1 MLDTSIQVKTDNFD
15 GPLGLLLLLVE
26 KEEMNIRELDLTKI
40 TQQYLNYLAQMRDLD
55 FDVAGDYLFLA
66 STLLLL
72 KSKVCIA
79 EEEIK
84 NLEAEFGAEG
94 LHITSQSELIR
105 RLEELQLYQKM
116 GKRLW
121 ELDKKGHEVFVKPKV
136 DRKAIVNSILTP
148 MDLNSLTMTMVD
160 FLFRQRRKYTVVKR
174 DRLSI
179 KEKLKFLKSNLKV
192 GEQTTFD
199 SLLEQDGNFRSDE
212 TEEAK
217 MKSTGTDKESMNSID
232 NIVITF
238 ISLLEL
244 ARLKRINV
252 FQNEDRSTIYV
263 NVVRSLEDFDV
274 EQANGFEDENP
285 TPPPTSDEMVVAGNS
300 NEKLIIEDLGEYNNE
315 VMEETLPPAGIPAE
329 LTASQEKDY
338 EKNYEE
344 EYMELLTTPDSLDAG
359 AKLIQ

>member
-1 MLDTSIQVKTDNFD
+1 MLDTSIQVKTDHFD

-26 KEEMNIRELDLTKI
+26 KDEMNIRELDLTKI
-40 TQQYLNYLAQMRDLD
+40 TKQYLDYLAQMRDLN

-79 EEEIK
+79 EEEMK
-84 NLEAEFGAEG
+84 SLESEFGVDG
-94 LHITSQSELIR
+94 LSITSQAELIR

-116 GKRLW
+116 SKKLW
-121 ELDKKGHEVFVKPKV
+121 DLEKKGHEVFVKPKV

-179 KEKLKFLKSNLKV
+179 KEKLRFLKSNLKL

-199 SLLEQDGNFRSDE
+199 TLLEQDGNALIGDDQTPE
-212 TEEAK
+212 NLK
-217 MKSTGTDKESMNSID
+217 KDKID

-244 ARLKRINV
+244 ARLKRIQV

-263 NVVRSLEDFDV
+263 NVVKSLEDFDV
-274 EQANGFEDENP
+274 DQANGFEEEQP
-285 TPPPTSDEMVVAGNS
+285 TPAPKDEDEIIVAPANPE
-300 NEKLIIEDLGEYNNE
+300 EKLIIEDLGEYTAE
-315 VMEETLPPAGIPAE
+315 EETKEASSDEEIPTE
-329 LTASQEKDY
+329 LTETGLSKEQ
-338 EKNYEE
+338 EE
-344 EYMELLTTPDSLDAG
+344 EYMELLTTPEGPDAG
-359 AKLIQ
+359 SKLIQ

>member
-1 MLDTSIQVKTDNFD
+1 MLDTTIQVKTDHFD
-15 GPLGLLLLLVE
+15 GPLGLLLLLIE

-40 TQQYLNYLAQMRDLD
+40 TKQYLEYLAQMRDLN

-72 KSKVCIA
+72 KSKICIT
-79 EEEIK
+79 EEEAK
-84 NLEAEFGAEG
+84 NLELELGVDG
-94 LHITSQSELIR
+94 MHITSQSELIR

-116 GKRLW
+116 GKKLW

-179 KEKLKFLKSNLKV
+179 KEKLKFLKENLKI
-192 GEQTTFD
+192 GEQITFD
-199 SLLEQDGNFRSDE
+199 ALLEQDGKA
-212 TEEAK
+212 EEGK
-217 MKSTGTDKESMNSID
+217 DQTD

-274 EQANGFEDENP
+274 EQANGFEEDLP
-285 TPPPTSDEMVVAGNS
+285 TPPPADGDVIEAASVAAPAVE
-300 NEKLIIEDLGEYNNE
+300 EKLVIEDLGEF
-315 VMEETLPPAGIPAE
+315 
-329 LTASQEKDY
+329 QEAA
-338 EKNYEE
+338 EE
-344 EYMELLTTPDSLDAG
+344 EKTELPQELANELSESEYMEKYGELLTTPDSVDEG

>member
-1 MLDTSIQVKTDNFD
+1 MLDTTIQVKTDHFD
-15 GPLGLLLLLVE
+15 GPLGLLLLLIE
-26 KEEMNIRELDLTKI
+26 KEEMNIRDLDLTKI
-40 TQQYLNYLAQMRDLD
+40 TKQYLEYLAQMRDLN
-55 FDVAGDYLFLA
+55 FDVAGDYLYLA

-72 KSKVCIA
+72 KSKVCIT
-79 EEEIK
+79 EEEVK
-84 NLEAEFGAEG
+84 NLALEFGDG
-94 LHITSQSELIR
+94 ITITSQAELIR

-116 GKRLW
+116 SKKLW
-121 ELDKKGHEVFVKPKV
+121 DLEKKGHEIFVKPKV

-179 KEKLKFLKSNLKV
+179 KEKLKFLKSSLKI

-199 SLLEQDGNFRSDE
+199 DLLEQDGKA
-212 TEEAK
+212 EEGK
-217 MKSTGTDKESMNSID
+217 DPTD

-244 ARLKRINV
+244 ARLKRINI

-274 EQANGFEDENP
+274 EQANGFEEEQP
-285 TPPPTSDEMVVAGNS
+285 TPPPKVDDEEAPVVMAPVEES
-300 NEKLIIEDLGEYNNE
+300 LVIADLGEFTE
-315 VMEETLPPAGIPAE
+315 SETE
-329 LTASQEKDY
+329 SQEEGPVQLS
-338 EKNYEE
+338 EKEMLE
-344 EYMELLTTPDSLDAG
+344 EYGELLTTPESVDEG

>member
-1 MLDTSIQVKTDNFD
+1 MLDTSIQVKTDHFD

-26 KEEMNIRELDLTKI
+26 KEEMNIRDLDLTKI
-40 TQQYLNYLAQMRDLD
+40 TKQYLDYLAQMRDLD

-72 KSKVCIA
+72 KSKICIA
-79 EEEIK
+79 EEELK
-84 NLEAEFGAEG
+84 GLEAEFGVEG
-94 LHITSQSELIR
+94 LNITSQSELIR

-121 ELDKKGHEVFVKPKV
+121 DLEKKGHEIFTKPKV

-148 MDLNSLTMTMVD
+148 MDLNSLTLTMVD

-179 KEKLKFLKSNLKV
+179 KEKLKFLKENLKI

-199 SLLEQDGNFRSDE
+199 SLLEQNGAA
-212 TEEAK
+212 EEGK
-217 MKSTGTDKESMNSID
+217 DPTD

-244 ARLKRINV
+244 ARLKRINI
-252 FQNEDRSTIYV
+252 FQNQDRSTIYV
-263 NVVRSLEDFDV
+263 DVTRSLEDLDV
-274 EQANGFEDENP
+274 EQANGFEDEEP
-285 TPPPTSDEMVVAGNS
+285 SKPEEATLEAKPAEAS
-300 NEKLIIEDLGEYNNE
+300 EKLVIEDLGDYTPEEKTTEEEHNE
-315 VMEETLPPAGIPAE
+315 EVPEELKTDG
-329 LTASQEKDY
+329 LTKEQED
-338 EKNYEE
+338 
-344 EYMELLTTPDSLDAG
+344 EYMELLTTPDSVDAG
-359 AKLIQ
+359 SKLIQ

>member
-1 MLDTSIQVKTDNFD
+1 MLDTTIQVKTDHFD
-15 GPLGLLLLLVE
+15 GPLALLLLLIE
-26 KEEMNIRELDLTKI
+26 KEEMNIRELDLTRI
-40 TQQYLNYLAQMRDLD
+40 TKQYLDYLSQMRDLN

-72 KSKVCIA
+72 KSKICIT
-79 EEEIK
+79 EEEAK
-84 NLEAEFGAEG
+84 NLEMELGVEG
-94 LHITSQSELIR
+94 IHITSQSELIR

-116 GKRLW
+116 SKRLW
-121 ELDKKGHEVFVKPKV
+121 DLEKKGHEIFVKPKV

-179 KEKLKFLKSNLKV
+179 KEKLIFLKSNLKV

-199 SLLEQDGNFRSDE
+199 TLLEQDGKADE
-212 TEEAK
+212 GKDPT
-217 MKSTGTDKESMNSID
+217 D

-274 EQANGFEDENP
+274 EQANGFEDENVA
-285 TPPPTSDEMVVAGNS
+285 PPSKPDDVLDASIVQNQAE
-300 NEKLIIEDLGEYNNE
+300 EKLVIEDLGEF
-315 VMEETLPPAGIPAE
+315 EEAAPEKVLSEELPEE
-329 LTASQEKDY
+329 LS
-338 EKNYEE
+338 EE
-344 EYMELLTTPDSLDAG
+344 EYLEEYGELLTTPDSVDEG

>member
-1 MLDTSIQVKTDNFD
+1 MLDTSIQVKTEHFD
-15 GPLGLLLLLVE
+15 GPLGLLLLLIE

-40 TQQYLNYLAQMRDLD
+40 TRQYLEYLAQMRDLN
-55 FDVAGDYLFLA
+55 FDIAGDYLFLA

-79 EEEIK
+79 EEEVK
-84 NLEAEFGAEG
+84 NLAMEFGSEG

-116 GKRLW
+116 SKKIW
-121 ELDKKGHEVFVKPKV
+121 ELEKKGHEVFVKPKV

-148 MDLNSLTMTMVD
+148 MDLNSLTLTMVD

-179 KEKLKFLKSNLKV
+179 KEKLKFLKNNLKV

-199 SLLEQDGNFRSDE
+199 TLLEQDGKADE
-212 TEEAK
+212 GKDPT
-217 MKSTGTDKESMNSID
+217 D

-263 NVVRSLEDFDV
+263 NVTRSLEDFDV
-274 EQANGFEDENP
+274 EQANGFEEEGATTAPPADGDEVKAADP
-285 TPPPTSDEMVVAGNS
+285 
-300 NEKLIIEDLGEYNNE
+300 NEKLVIEDLGEYTQ
-315 VMEETLPPAGIPAE
+315 EEAPVEAQAESELPAE
-329 LTASQEKDY
+329 LI
-338 EKNYEE
+338 E
-344 EYMELLTTPDSLDAG
+344 EYMELLTTPDSVDAG

>member
-1 MLDTSIQVKTDNFD
+1 MLDTSIQVKTDHFD
-15 GPLGLLLLLVE
+15 GPLALLLLLIE
-26 KEEMNIRELDLTKI
+26 KEEMNIRELDLTRI
-40 TQQYLNYLAQMRDLD
+40 TKQYLEYLAQMRDLN

-72 KSKVCIA
+72 KSKICIT
-79 EEEIK
+79 EEEA
-84 NLEAEFGAEG
+84 NLELDLGIEG

-116 GKRLW
+116 SKRLW
-121 ELDKKGHEVFVKPKV
+121 ELDKKGHQIFLKPRV

-179 KEKLKFLKSNLKV
+179 KEKLIFLKTNLKV

-199 SLLEQDGNFRSDE
+199 TLLELNGQPEVS
-212 TEEAK
+212 
-217 MKSTGTDKESMNSID
+217 ESGEVKDPTD

-274 EQANGFEDENP
+274 DQANGFEDENVVTTAP
-285 TPPPTSDEMVVAGNS
+285 EDMVVSGS
-300 NEKLIIEDLGEYNNE
+300 SSEKLVIEDLGNYT
-315 VMEETLPPAGIPAE
+315 EEIPE
-329 LTASQEKDY
+329 PLASNVSLSEKDD
-338 EKNYEE
+338 EKNDNEE
-344 EYMELLTTPDSLDAG
+344 DYLEKYGELLTTPDSVDEG

>member
-1 MLDTSIQVKTDNFD
+1 MLDTSIQVKTDHFE
-15 GPLGLLLLLVE
+15 GPLGLLLLLIE
-26 KEEMNIRELDLTKI
+26 KEEMNIRELDLTRI
-40 TQQYLNYLAQMRDLD
+40 TKQYLEYLSQMRELN

-72 KSKVCIA
+72 KSKVCIS
-79 EEEIK
+79 EEEAK
-84 NLEAEFGAEG
+84 NLELELGAEG
-94 LHITSQSELIR
+94 MHITSQSELIR

-116 GKRLW
+116 SKRLW
-121 ELDKKGHEVFVKPKV
+121 ELDKKGHEIFTKPKV

-148 MDLNSLTMTMVD
+148 MDLNSLTLTMVD

-179 KEKLKFLKSNLKV
+179 KEKLKFLKSNLKL
-192 GEQTTFD
+192 GEQITFD
-199 SLLEQDGNFRSDE
+199 TLLELDGKAEEGKDSSD
-212 TEEAK
+212 
-217 MKSTGTDKESMNSID
+217 NV
-232 NIVITF
+232 VITF

-274 EQANGFEDENP
+274 EQANGFEDETP
-285 TPPPTSDEMVVAGNS
+285 TAPPTGGIEDESLVGVAKALAE
-300 NEKLIIEDLGEYNNE
+300 EKLVIEDLGEYQEE
-315 VMEETLPPAGIPAE
+315 VQETQKE
-329 LTASQEKDY
+329 LS
-338 EKNYEE
+338 EE
-344 EYMELLTTPDSLDAG
+344 EYLEKYGELLTAPDSVDQG

>member
-1 MLDTSIQVKTDNFD
+1 MLDTSIQVKTDHFD

-40 TQQYLNYLAQMRDLD
+40 TKQYLDYLAQMRDLD
-55 FDVAGDYLFLA
+55 FDIAGDYLFLA

-79 EEEIK
+79 EEELK
-84 NLEAEFGAEG
+84 GLETEFGVEG
-94 LHITSQSELIR
+94 LSITSQSELIR

-116 GKRLW
+116 GKKLW
-121 ELDKKGHEVFVKPKV
+121 ELEKKGHEIFVKPKV

-179 KEKLKFLKSNLKV
+179 KEKLKFLKSNLKI

-199 SLLEQDGNFRSDE
+199 TLLEMNGKA
-212 TEEAK
+212 EEGK
-217 MKSTGTDKESMNSID
+217 DPSD

-244 ARLKRINV
+244 ARLQRINV

-274 EQANGFEDENP
+274 EQANGFEDEEP
-285 TPPPTSDEMVVAGNS
+285 SPPPIDGVAEIKAANLD
-300 NEKLIIEDLGEYNNE
+300 EKLVIEDLGEYTPE
-315 VMEETLPPAGIPAE
+315 PEAAAPATEEEAAE
-329 LTASQEKDY
+329 LSPEDQ
-338 EKNYEE
+338 E
-344 EYMELLTTPDSLDAG
+344 EYMELLTTPDSVDAG
-359 AKLIQ
+359 SKLIQ

>member
-1 MLDTSIQVKTDNFD
+1 MLDTSIQVKTDHFD
-15 GPLGLLLLLVE
+15 GPLGLLLLLIE
-26 KEEMNIRELDLTKI
+26 KEEMNIRDLDLTKI
-40 TQQYLNYLAQMRDLD
+40 TKQYLDYLAQMRDLN

-72 KSKVCIA
+72 KSKICIA
-79 EEEIK
+79 EEEMK
-84 NLEAEFGAEG
+84 GLEAEFGIEG
-94 LHITSQSELIR
+94 MNITSQSELIR

-116 GKRLW
+116 SKKLW
-121 ELDKKGHEVFVKPKV
+121 ELDKKGHEIFVKPKV

-179 KEKLKFLKSNLKV
+179 KEKLKFLKDNLKL

-199 SLLEQDGNFRSDE
+199 TLLEQNGKAVEGEDA
-212 TEEAK
+212 T
-217 MKSTGTDKESMNSID
+217 D

-244 ARLKRINV
+244 ARLKRVNV

-263 NVVRSLEDFDV
+263 NVVRSLDDFDV
-274 EQANGFEDENP
+274 EQANGFEDEAP
-285 TPPPTSDEMVVAGNS
+285 TAPPEGGVEDFAANER
-300 NEKLIIEDLGEYNNE
+300 NEKLVIEDLGEYKPE
-315 VMEETLPPAGIPAE
+315 AEATTDSAE
-329 LTASQEKDY
+329 LSPEVQ
-338 EKNYEE
+338 E
-344 EYMELLTTPDSLDAG
+344 EYMELLTTPDSVDSG
-359 AKLIQ
+359 SKLIQ

>member
-1 MLDTSIQVKTDNFD
+1 MLDTSIQVKTDHFD

-40 TQQYLNYLAQMRDLD
+40 TKQYLDYLAQMRDLD
-55 FDVAGDYLFLA
+55 FDIAGDYLFLA

-79 EEEIK
+79 EEELK
-84 NLEAEFGAEG
+84 GLESEFGVEG
-94 LHITSQSELIR
+94 LNITSQSELIR

-116 GKRLW
+116 GKKLW
-121 ELDKKGHEVFVKPKV
+121 ELEKKGHEVFVKPKV

-179 KEKLKFLKSNLKV
+179 KEKLKFLKTNLKL

-199 SLLEQDGNFRSDE
+199 SLLEMNGKA
-212 TEEAK
+212 EEGK
-217 MKSTGTDKESMNSID
+217 DPTD

-244 ARLKRINV
+244 ARLQRINV

-274 EQANGFEDENP
+274 EQANGFEDEAMTAP
-285 TPPPTSDEMVVAGNS
+285 SAGGVQEIKAANLD
-300 NEKLIIEDLGEYNNE
+300 EKLVIEDLGEYTPE
-315 VMEETLPPAGIPAE
+315 PEAAAEATEEGSAE
-329 LTASQEKDY
+329 LSPEDQ
-338 EKNYEE
+338 E
-344 EYMELLTTPDSLDAG
+344 EYMELLTTPDSVDAG
-359 AKLIQ
+359 SKLIQ

>member
-1 MLDTSIQVKTDNFD
+1 MLDTSIQVKTDHFD
-15 GPLGLLLLLVE
+15 GPLALLLLLIE
-26 KEEMNIRELDLTKI
+26 KEEMNIRELDLTRI
-40 TQQYLNYLAQMRDLD
+40 TKQYLDYLSQMRDLN

-72 KSKVCIA
+72 KAKICITK
-79 EEEIK
+79 EEAK
-84 NLEAEFGAEG
+84 NLELELGIEG
-94 LHITSQSELIR
+94 MHITSQSELIR

-116 GKRLW
+116 SKRLW
-121 ELDKKGHEVFVKPKV
+121 DLEKKGHEIFVKPKV

-148 MDLNSLTMTMVD
+148 MDLNSLTLTMVD

-179 KEKLKFLKSNLKV
+179 KVKLKFLKSNLKL
-192 GEQTTFD
+192 GEQITFD
-199 SLLEQDGNFRSDE
+199 TLLEQDGKAEEGSDP
-212 TEEAK
+212 T
-217 MKSTGTDKESMNSID
+217 D

-274 EQANGFEDENP
+274 EQANGFEDETP
-285 TPPPTSDEMVVAGNS
+285 TPPPAGGVEDDS
-300 NEKLIIEDLGEYNNE
+300 LVTAAPVEEKLVIEDLGEF
-315 VMEETLPPAGIPAE
+315 EEATPEQNL
-329 LTASQEKDY
+329 S
-338 EKNYEE
+338 EE
-344 EYMELLTTPDSLDAG
+344 EYLEKYGELLTTPDGVDEG